1 MPLYEYRCADCGYYL
16 EALKR
21 ASAAPGG
28 VTCPRC
34 GASMQKQ
41 FSTFAPRGDRSAS
54 ATQGVCQ
61 HKYGC
66 ACARK

>member
-1 MPLYEYRCADCGYYL
+1 MPLYEYRCVDCGYYL
-16 EALKR
+16 EALER
-21 ASAAPGG
+21 ASAASGG

-41 FSTFAPRGDRSAS
+41 FSTFAPRGDRSTS